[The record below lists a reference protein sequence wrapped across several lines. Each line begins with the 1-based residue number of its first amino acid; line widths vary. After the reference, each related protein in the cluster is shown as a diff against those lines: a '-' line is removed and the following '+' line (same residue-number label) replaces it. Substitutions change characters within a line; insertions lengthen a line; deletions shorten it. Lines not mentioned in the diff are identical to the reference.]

1 MKNEYSRAGSVVSS
15 KEGRGTGWTTRKKEK
30 VVRHGCLPDEVIALA
45 IDLEIACALQTIRNY
60 ELDFAL
66 KVS

>member
-1 MKNEYSRAGSVVSS
+1 MNAKLYLS
-15 KEGRGTGWTTRKKEK
+15 EGVWRVEKKEK
-30 VVRHGCLPDEVIALA
+30 VVRHGRLPDEVIALA

>member
-1 MKNEYSRAGSVVSS
+1 M
-15 KEGRGTGWTTRKKEK
+15 EGGKKTRKKEK
-30 VVRHGCLPDEVIALA
+30 VVRHGRLPDEVIALA